1 MTEEWRKEW
10 RRVPD
15 RQRLIKDLIERHTI
29 HTEILKQQEEW
40 YKSKFDH
47 WMRWHKALLA
57 ERDKSIED
65 QQAAIENLSSL
76 IKKKNTT
83 LRKQR
88 LKLDSQMRIVD
99 KLTDKINDLANKEV
113 RLVEFLL
120 PGEAVNA
127 GPINP
132 SNKDH

>member
-1 MTEEWRKEW
+1 
-10 RRVPD
+10 
-15 RQRLIKDLIERHTI
+15 
-29 HTEILKQQEEW
+29 
-40 YKSKFDH
+40 
-47 WMRWHKALLA
+47 
-57 ERDKSIED
+57 
-65 QQAAIENLSSL
+65 
-76 IKKKNTT
+76 
-83 LRKQR
+83 
-88 LKLDSQMRIVD
+88 MRIVD

>member
-1 MTEEWRKEW
+1 MKNEMLKKVCTQFCRLIGRNTKIKNEDRLTEEWRKEW

-76 IKKKNTT
+76 IKKKI
-83 LRKQR
+83 QR
-88 LKLDSQMRIVD
+88 CV
-99 KLTDKINDLANKEV
+99 
-113 RLVEFLL
+113 
-120 PGEAVNA
+120 
-127 GPINP
+127 
-132 SNKDH
+132 NKD